1 MREEYV
7 SLSNIEISNLIKE
20 IKKYFIDLKLDII
33 HEEKF
38 DKFSSIK
45 AYRNKG
51 VQRRCN
57 KYYYRKC

>member
-38 DKFSSIK
+38 DKFLQIK
-45 AYRNKG
+45 
-51 VQRRCN
+51 
-57 KYYYRKC
+57 

>member
-33 HEEKF
+33 QGKF
-38 DKFSSIK
+38 DKFWSIK
-45 AYRNKG
+45 AQEE
-51 VQRRCN
+51 V
-57 KYYYRKC
+57 